1 MIPNFLKPYHTNL
14 SNLIRLGRK
23 SDGGYVIDRRIIN
36 KTKAVI
42 TCGLETEWSFEEDF
56 QKRNKNCKIIA
67 FDHTVDKNF
76 WINRFKKDFISFLLL
91 KKICTCIHRNSK

>member
-36 KTKAVI
+36 KTRTVI
-42 TCGLETEWSFEEDF
+42 TCGLETEWSFEEVQSSNMSKLGEDG
-56 QKRNKNCKIIA
+56 KPIYNESGKVMKGP
-67 FDHTVDKNF
+67 KY
-76 WINRFKKDFISFLLL
+76 FKPDLTKFL
-91 KKICTCIHRNSK
+91 N

>member
-1 MIPNFLKPYHTNL
+1 MALNFLKPYHTNL

-23 SDGGYVIDRRIIN
+23 SDGGFVIDRRIIN

-56 QKRNKNCKIIA
+56 QKKIKI
-67 FDHTVDKNF
+67 VK
-76 WINRFKKDFISFLLL
+76 LLL
-91 KKICTCIHRNSK
+91 SITQLIKTFGSKGLRKTLYHSYY

>member
-1 MIPNFLKPYHTNL
+1 MIPNFLKPYHTDL

-42 TCGLETEWSFEEDF
+42 TCGLETE
-56 QKRNKNCKIIA
+56 
-67 FDHTVDKNF
+67 
-76 WINRFKKDFISFLLL
+76 
-91 KKICTCIHRNSK
+91 